1 MVGELRSTQ
10 TGGFLRREGNR
21 WSFLRGEKS
30 PEERG
35 GNVRG
40 GSIALQQ
47 AIKKKLGIS
56 PEES

>member
-1 MVGELRSTQ
+1 MRGLEAFSEE
-10 TGGFLRREGNR
+10 RENR

-30 PEERG
+30 PEERA

-56 PEES
+56 PGES